1 MIVSGPSGAGKGT
14 LIEAVLPRFDE
25 LDVAVS
31 ATTRPMRQGERDGRE
46 YHFMTR
52 DDFERRVAAGE
63 FLEHVTYA
71 GNLYGTP
78 EWEVERRL
86 AAGHSVILEI
96 ELIGARAVRRRL
108 PDAVAVFIAPPSM
121 DELSRRLRDRG
132 TEDEADIARR
142 LEVGRTELEAMAEFD
157 HVIVNEDRERAADR
171 LADVVAEVTGAVARA
186 R

>member
-1 MIVSGPSGAGKGT
+1 M
-14 LIEAVLPRFDE
+14 LPRFPA

-31 ATTRPMRQGERDGRE
+31 ATTRPRREGEVEGVD
-46 YHFMTR
+46 YHFLGR

-71 GNLYGTP
+71 GNLYGTLAS
-78 EWEVERRL
+78 EVDRRL
-86 AAGHSVILEI
+86 AQGRSVILEI

-121 DELSRRLRDRG
+121 EELARRLRDRG
-132 TEDEADIARR
+132 TEDEEDIARR
-142 LEVGRTELEAMAEFD
+142 LAAGETELAAMAEFD
-157 HVIVNEDRERAADR
+157 RVIVNQDREAAAAA
-171 LADVVAEVTGAVARA
+171 LADYVAEVTGAGARA